1 MYLQLYVYGL
11 QYKYICKE
19 VMVMNNQDKLD
30 QIIQKQ
36 HGTVLS
42 SDLDLYEIPR
52 VYLQMMVAEGKLER
66 VDRGVYVSIDAI
78 EDEMFSMQTKY
89 PKLVF
94 SHETALYLHGLTDR
108 TPFMYSASVPS
119 GYKVVESVA
128 ERFKIYYIKKDL
140 HELGVETVQ
149 SSHGNPIKSYNIERT
164 ICDLIRSRNRID
176 GQILNEALKRFVKLK
191 SADLSILMDYARKLK
206 IDTVLKHYLEVL
218 L

>member
-1 MYLQLYVYGL
+1 
-11 QYKYICKE
+11 
-19 VMVMNNQDKLD
+19 MNNQDKLD

-94 SHETALYLHGLTDR
+94 SHETALYLHSLTDR

-149 SSHGNPIKSYNIERT
+149 SSHGNPVKTYNIERT

>member
-1 MYLQLYVYGL
+1 
-11 QYKYICKE
+11 
-19 VMVMNNQDKLD
+19 MNNQDKLD
-30 QIIQKQ
+30 QLIQKQ

-52 VYLQMMVAEGKLER
+52 VYLQMMVSEGKLER

-149 SSHGNPIKSYNIERT
+149 SSHGNPVKTYNIERT